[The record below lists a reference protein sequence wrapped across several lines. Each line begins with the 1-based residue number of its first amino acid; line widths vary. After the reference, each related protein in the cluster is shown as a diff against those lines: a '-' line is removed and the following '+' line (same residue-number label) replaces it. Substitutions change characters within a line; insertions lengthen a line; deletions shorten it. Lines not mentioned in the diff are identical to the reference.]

1 MHPWLLQLQP
11 GAYEAIDV
19 SSSAKG
25 FTSALLDPASHSK
38 GPAVAATISPEGGN
52 IRYRCDGTAPEA
64 AATKG
69 MPVVAG
75 DVVIITGHSVLKAFK
90 AILSTGTTV
99 YLNVQYYHL

>member
-11 GAYEAIDV
+11 GAYEKLDV
-19 SSSAKG
+19 SSSAIG

-38 GPAVAATISPEGGN
+38 GPAVAAVISPEGGN
-52 IRYRCDGTAPEA
+52 IRYRCDGTAPT
-64 AATKG
+64 ATVG

-75 DVVIITGHSVLKAFK
+75 DVVTITGHSVLKAFK

>member
-38 GPAVAATISPEGGN
+38 GPAVVAVISSEGGN
-52 IRYRCDGTAPEA
+52 IRYRCDGTAPT
-64 AATKG
+64 ATIG

-75 DVVIITGHSVLKAFK
+75 DMVILTGHSVLKAFK